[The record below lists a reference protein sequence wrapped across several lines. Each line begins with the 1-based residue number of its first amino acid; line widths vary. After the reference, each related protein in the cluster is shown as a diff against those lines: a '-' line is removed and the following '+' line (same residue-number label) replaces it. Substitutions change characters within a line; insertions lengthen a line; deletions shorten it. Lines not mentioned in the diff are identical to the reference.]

1 MCAQD
6 NDPAWE
12 KNVAVAHVKAAA
24 GSKTV
29 SADVTLGGEKEMVR
43 HLKVSLVNE
52 GGVYKVDKVRD
63 ADLR

>member
-1 MCAQD
+1 M
-6 NDPAWE
+6 
-12 KNVAVAHVKAAA
+12 KAADD
-24 GSKTV
+24 GKTA

-52 GGVYKVDKVRD
+52 GGVYKVDRVKD